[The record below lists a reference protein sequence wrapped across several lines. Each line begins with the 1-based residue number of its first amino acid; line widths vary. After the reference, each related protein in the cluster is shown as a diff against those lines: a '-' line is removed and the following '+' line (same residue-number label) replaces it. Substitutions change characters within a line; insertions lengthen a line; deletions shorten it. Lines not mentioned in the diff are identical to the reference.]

1 MDADDTINAR
11 RANRRVA
18 LEPSSRMEVYLD
30 PADARTFARGILA
43 LADEI
48 DGGEAKKEP
57 AVGARVRVTHD
68 DMTSNIGKCGTL
80 LNVDKGGENQYT
92 YRVLFDGMSAA
103 LGGVWV
109 LDVEP
114 TDTPSDPR
122 AELITR
128 ADEVLE
134 ERGLDYTA
142 TDVIALAR
150 FLAGE

>member
-43 LADEI
+43 LCDEI

-57 AVGARVRVTHD
+57 AVGTRVRVTHD

-114 TDTPSDPR
+114 TDTPADPR